1 MAVRSLWLHP
11 LPLRLGLV
19 SCALVLIICGSLWWT
34 GRSDGRV
41 HLLFPVLPG
50 DGILVKGP
58 RGEIAVVDG
67 GADGAAFASW
77 LGRHM
82 PLGKRRIDLLL
93 STRADPTTLPGQ
105 LAAVRRYSI
114 GQAVL
119 VRPLEPSA
127 QWNEL
132 VRGLEQQGTPIHI
145 AEAGD
150 QIMLGGP
157 AHPMQ
162 ARITILATP
171 DGQSLLEL
179 RAATSRILL
188 LQSSGKGALPAAL
201 GHDPTTVLLYPWSRR
216 ADDPVLQRLRPE
228 VIIFGEQPGDDPHQ
242 TLAERRIGAARLLHE
257 TIDGEIE
264 LQIDA
269 SGTRIATRGP

>member
-1 MAVRSLWLHP
+1 MRGLRLRP

-19 SCALVLIICGSLWWT
+19 ACALVLVICAGLWWT

-41 HLLFPVLPG
+41 HLLFPALPG

-58 RGEIAVVDG
+58 HGEIAVVDG

-77 LGRHM
+77 LGRHL

-105 LAAVRRYSI
+105 LAAVRRYSV
-114 GQAVL
+114 GRAVL

-162 ARITILATP
+162 ARMTILATP

-179 RAATSRILL
+179 RAGASRILL

-257 TIDGEIE
+257 TLDGEIE

-269 SGTRIATRGP
+269 SGTRIATRAP

>member
-1 MAVRSLWLHP
+1 MAVRGPWLRP

-19 SCALVLIICGSLWWT
+19 GCALVLIICGGLWWT

-50 DGILVKGP
+50 DAILVKGP
-58 RGEIAVVDG
+58 RGEIGVVDG

-77 LGRHM
+77 LGRHL

-93 STRADPTTLPGQ
+93 STRADGTTLPGQ

-119 VRPLEPSA
+119 VRPIEPSA
-127 QWNEL
+127 QWSEL
-132 VRGLEQQGTPIHI
+132 VRGLEQQGTLIHI
-145 AEAGD
+145 AQAGD
-150 QIMLGGP
+150 QLVLGGP

-162 ARITILATP
+162 ARITVLATP

-179 RAATSRILL
+179 RAGPSRILL
-188 LQSSGKGALPAAL
+188 LQSPGAGALPDAL
-201 GHDPTTVLLYPWSRR
+201 GLDPTAVLIYPWSRR
-216 ADDPVLQRLRPE
+216 ADDPVLRRLRPE
-228 VIIFGEQPGDDPHQ
+228 AIIFGEQPGDDPHQ
-242 TLAERRIGAARLLHE
+242 TLAERRVGAARLLHE
-257 TIDGEIE
+257 TLDGEIE

-269 SGTRIATRGP
+269 SGTRIATRPP